1 MSASFWDRTNAL
13 IKQQNK
19 TQSSV
24 SVDCGFNARR
34 IQNLSGAERMPD
46 VFEAYKIAQAL
57 NTTVEYL
64 VTGKH
69 TNNAEKIAQIKNLLL
84 QVSENLDILN

>member
-1 MSASFWDRTNAL
+1 MSADLFWENVKKQ
-13 IKQQNK
+13 IKAQNT
-19 TQSSV
+19 TQEWLCNE
-24 SVDCGFNARR
+24 CGFILSSFRNR
-34 IQNLSGAERMPD
+34 ISLKRFPTVD
-46 VFEAYKIAQAL
+46 EAYKIAQAL

-84 QVSENLDILN
+84 QVSENLDNM